1 MDAERAH
8 GLGLL
13 SLGVASAVPL
23 VGRFL
28 AYQNT
33 VSNPRLEQP
42 LFGRTFLNPVGLA
55 AGLDKNAEHAAH
67 WGALGFGFVE
77 VGSVTLRGQPGN
89 ARPRLFRLKQD
100 RSIQNAMGFNNH
112 GSDKMLEEL
121 ADCYPLPYPLGVN
134 LGKNK
139 ETPAEQSI
147 DEYLQ
152 MVPMFEGYCDYFVVN
167 LSSPNTPGLR
177 DLENATYVR
186 NLIDRAARSTLRPVL
201 LKVSPDRDP
210 AETVELASAAVEA
223 GAAGIIATNTTVDYS
238 LTPEARDFGGISGAL
253 LRDKSRAML
262 RALARGLAGRTVIVS
277 VGGIDSAEEAYLR
290 IRAGATLVQVY
301 SALIYEGPGLVRR
314 INEGLLDL
322 LDRDGLNSIAD
333 AIGLDRDKE

>member
-112 GSDKMLEEL
+112 GSDKMREEL